1 MKVSIL
7 QFKPALGEIANNFK
21 LVDKLMKDEAIK
33 STDIVVL
40 PELWSTGFYPKP
52 VKDFADKCGYRTCNF
67 LSELAIKNNVNI
79 IGGTVIVEENCKF
92 YNR

>member
-7 QFKPALGEIANNFK
+7 QFKPTLGEIANNFN

-40 PELWSTGFYPKP
+40 PELWSAGFYPKP
-52 VKDFADKCGYRTCNF
+52 VKDFADKCGYRTCIF
-67 LSELAIKNNVNI
+67 LSVS
-79 IGGTVIVEENCKF
+79 
-92 YNR
+92 